1 MRALVVEDEAQIAAE
16 ICAHLTQAGYVV
28 ETCADGEEAWSRAG
42 TEDFDGIILDL
53 GLPRLDGLSVV
64 RQLRAAGVTTP
75 ILVLTARGTWTERV
89 AGIDAGAVFKFT
101 PFCPSHLNAQD
112 DFVACY
118 NGSQLNFWF
127 GEICFVSPLV

>member
-16 ICAHLTQAGYVV
+16 ISAHLTQAGYVV

-42 TEDFDGIILDL
+42 SEDFDGIILDL

-75 ILVLTARGTWTERV
+75 ILVLTTESEPEKKNLARE
-89 AGIDAGAVFKFT
+89 AGATGWMVK
-101 PFCPSHLNAQD
+101 PFDPDRLIATIHK
-112 DFVACY
+112 VA
-118 NGSQLNFWF
+118 
-127 GEICFVSPLV
+127 P